1 MPLSVLRVIVMTRA
15 CSLFVGKPA
24 TAIIRTTSFA
34 SAAIVAIDFWSKLV
48 DCCDFGSS
56 RVDVKGIVTT
66 NRTGKEIFLNRTRY
80 SLVSKEICKRSQQ
93 MHIHVLNWDHLP
105 FVFYL
110 AVLIPERLHCTNLV
124 TIVGSRA
131 SFLHSINPAPSPAQ
145 SNTSRLGYFIP
156 IVIFALDL
164 AWKI

>member
-1 MPLSVLRVIVMTRA
+1 MHVITKIISLLSFCHYPFLSVLRVIVMTRA

-34 SAAIVAIDFWSKLV
+34 RAAIVAIDFWSKLV
-48 DCCDFGSS
+48 ERCDFGSS
-56 RVDVKGIVTT
+56 PVDVKGIVTT
-66 NRTGKEIFLNRTRY
+66 NRT
-80 SLVSKEICKRSQQ
+80 
-93 MHIHVLNWDHLP
+93 

-131 SFLHSINPAPSPAQ
+131 SFSHSINPAPSPAQ

-164 AWKI
+164 ASTRFS